1 MIYFVIFSK
10 EDGKSGAIVRE
21 GVPRDERPGVLL
33 RAARREH
40 PRYDIEEV

>member
-1 MIYFVIFSK
+1 
-10 EDGKSGAIVRE
+10 
-21 GVPRDERPGVLL
+21 VPRDERPGVLL